1 MHTSSFSPCFPSLTM
16 DPDSH
21 DSTETISHQVY
32 ENSRW
37 TICRPGALLAVVCRI
52 LSFSYTNNIQIF
64 VICCRYS
71 FMPACSS
78 FVLQLSYCFKNTVHL
93 QRYPSS
99 LANSCLG
106 TTLLVQHTILCLNM
120 QFKMGSAILLLS
132 LVLYLCLADSSWQ
145 SALKMVRFNDWTEMS
160 KNVANMQRRA
170 LKDLQRAWKTI
181 TQDHF
186 KTFWKQNIKKLWRA
200 HKFKQHSSFW
210 LNWQSNWGSRNL
222 FASVSHNI
230 TSHNQGK
237 CPSSLS
243 FNSWSYILLTF
254 CQTLIIFYFTPVH
267 CICERS
273 LNLNLPWRS

>member
-1 MHTSSFSPCFPSLTM
+1 MHTSSFSPCFPSSTM

-37 TICRPGALLAVVCRI
+37 TNCRPGALLAVVCRI
-52 LSFSYTNNIQIF
+52 LSFSYRNNIHIL
-64 VICCRYS
+64 VICTNK
-71 FMPACSS
+71 
-78 FVLQLSYCFKNTVHL
+78 VLWKWSGLMT
-93 QRYPSS
+93 
-99 LANSCLG
+99 G
-106 TTLLVQHTILCLNM
+106 
-120 QFKMGSAILLLS
+120 
-132 LVLYLCLADSSWQ
+132 
-145 SALKMVRFNDWTEMS
+145 LKMS
-160 KNVANMQRRA
+160 KNVANVQRRT

-186 KTFWKQNIKKLWRA
+186 KTFWKQKIKKRWRA

-237 CPSSLS
+237 RPSSLS
-243 FNSWSYILLTF
+243 FLSWSYILLTF